1 MNSDSNIAD
10 PANIIDKI
18 QIGLNNVKSEI
29 TIGLKKVEFQLQES
43 LEERSKLIGH
53 VKLSASNTDHGLGI
67 YNNLK
72 SAGKIIIPP
81 EGDGPPVID
90 SELIQTATEM
100 YNQTLKRPHE
110 KELVNLYTP
119 SLMQVVNE
127 VSPDLRLVNSE
138 AYAWLR
144 CSSGHPKSDLKPD
157 LFSAY
162 HPLVEFRSAYA
173 NAPTCAMK
181 RLFGKFTSWESRSSL
196 HCIWDAKWR
205 IDWDA
210 FGEMC
215 KYLQIAGEDCSD
227 FDGYLLRLKGVLFD
241 VNQFWMI
248 TSHGNAISEVV
259 MCKWSQSGSKQ
270 LLVDFLSNLDPW
282 QKAATALCGALGV
295 AIRDFSVADEGEE
308 TAFLG
313 SGANGRVFRLRCGAA
328 LKIVLGKKSNEV
340 EKEYKLML
348 ECQKKDKI
356 QPFVFP
362 VQEGS
367 YRSGSADPV
376 DYAGYILT
384 RIGHRISPP
393 PLSIDVKLKLVEAL
407 YGLHS
412 NNVIH
417 GDPRIDNALILDD
430 GTSAASV
437 RWIDFRDVER
447 VTTKISIR
455 RDVEILFKSMDGS
468 SSIVEDVAGR
478 IRDYMND
485 PTLDK
490 LRTVFSC

>member
-1 MNSDSNIAD
+1 
-10 PANIIDKI
+10 
-18 QIGLNNVKSEI
+18 
-29 TIGLKKVEFQLQES
+29 
-43 LEERSKLIGH
+43 
-53 VKLSASNTDHGLGI
+53 
-67 YNNLK
+67 
-72 SAGKIIIPP
+72 
-81 EGDGPPVID
+81 
-90 SELIQTATEM
+90 
-100 YNQTLKRPHE
+100 
-110 KELVNLYTP
+110 
-119 SLMQVVNE
+119 
-127 VSPDLRLVNSE
+127 
-138 AYAWLR
+138 
-144 CSSGHPKSDLKPD
+144 
-157 LFSAY
+157 
-162 HPLVEFRSAYA
+162 
-173 NAPTCAMK
+173 
-181 RLFGKFTSWESRSSL
+181 L
-196 HCIWDAKWR
+196 H
-205 IDWDA
+205 
-210 FGEMC
+210 
-215 KYLQIAGEDCSD
+215 IAGEDCFD
-227 FDGYLLRLKGVLFD
+227 FDGYLLRLKGVSFD

-295 AIRDFSVADEGEE
+295 AIRDFSAADDDDGEE

-362 VQEGS
+362 LQEGS
-367 YRSGSADPV
+367 YRSGSADLV

-393 PLSIDVKLKLVEAL
+393 PLSNDVKLKLVEAL

-417 GDPRIDNALILDD
+417 GDPRIDNALILDN

-437 RWIDFRDVER
+437 RWIDFRDADL
-447 VTTKISIR
+447 VTYKVSIR
-455 RDVEILFKSMDGS
+455 CDVEILFKSIDGS
-468 SSIVEDVAGR
+468 SSIVEDVADR
-478 IRDYMND
+478 IRDYMDD
-485 PTLDK
+485 PNLDK